1 MHGLSLLVFSILDS
15 KFKIMFVMVAMI
27 WRCCVLI
34 LRYIDIIT
42 VKGANYG
49 CIIHDIS
56 KSEADFIS

>member
-15 KFKIMFVMVAMI
+15 KFKIMFAMVAMI

-49 CIIHDIS
+49 CIIYDIS
-56 KSEADFIS
+56 KTEADFIS